1 MQGSLLDPRYSLFVT
16 GYWVFVI
23 SLVFNVYIVVVVGT
37 GDMWISMQ
45 IYQMEQ
51 DVEGENIIVGRIFPE
66 EQSTPWVGTICA

>member
-1 MQGSLLDPRYSLFVT
+1 
-16 GYWVFVI
+16 
-23 SLVFNVYIVVVVGT
+23 
-37 GDMWISMQ
+37 MWISMQ